1 MADLVLHV
9 RILANGSGN
18 DFYLFGFNLKFE
30 GLLADLFDS
39 ITCHIFHLYVLYL
52 IKYHVIMKFSFL
64 FNIAEC
70 ILLLTCSSS
79 VWLPVTRVVFVFDLC
94 VD

>member
-1 MADLVLHV
+1 MIMADLVLHV

-52 IKYHVIMKFSFL
+52 IK
-64 FNIAEC
+64 
-70 ILLLTCSSS
+70 
-79 VWLPVTRVVFVFDLC
+79 
-94 VD
+94 